1 MSLSSKSGLKRTFPE
16 GFGDSACVCV
26 EHVFWAIPRVTKV
39 KMKTGVFRP
48 NIGPRMESGVDINPL
63 ESRLEQEWR
72 MESAPGFLA
81 AHLTIYSTHT
91 GPNCQ
96 RGMASCRRMIQNHSP
111 DCRNCATPG
120 LGVQKTFT

>member
-39 KMKTGVFRP
+39 KMKTAVFRR
-48 NIGPRMESGVDINPL
+48 NIVPRMESEVDINPL

-72 MESAPGFLA
+72 MESARVSPQRTLPFIRRIRDQIVNVEWPHA
-81 AHLTIYSTHT
+81 A
-91 GPNCQ
+91 
-96 RGMASCRRMIQNHSP
+96 
-111 DCRNCATPG
+111 
-120 LGVQKTFT
+120 V